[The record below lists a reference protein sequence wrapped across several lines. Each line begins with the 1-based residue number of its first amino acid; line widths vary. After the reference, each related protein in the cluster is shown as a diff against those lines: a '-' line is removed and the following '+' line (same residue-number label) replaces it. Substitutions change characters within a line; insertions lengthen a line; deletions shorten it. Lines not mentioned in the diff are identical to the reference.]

1 MKALEAGAAADLDYG
16 RYGDTLFELLV
27 TGGRFAGG
35 SVEVE
40 YGESGKLATNVRRQA
55 LARPARADGQPP
67 QAFDA
72 AQDVAAVKP
81 YVVAM
86 QHILRYAPRSAPP
99 QSPLTRCLAT

>member
-1 MKALEAGAAADLDYG
+1 M
-16 RYGDTLFELLV
+16 
-27 TGGRFAGG
+27 
-35 SVEVE
+35 
-40 YGESGKLATNVRRQA
+40 ESRASSPQTCA
-55 LARPARADGQPP
+55 ARPSPDPPALTGTLP